1 MSTVKSKKLQVGT
14 DSTSSNNFTIYQPAT
29 PDGTLRIGVGNAD
42 SPTEVARFDSGGVAS
57 GVVFTAQRLSSAFT
71 FSNNTTTK
79 LVYDTVQFDTHSCY
93 STSTGDFTVPE
104 DGYYHVDFGA
114 RVKGGGANTIRWAFA
129 GIYINNSATQIS
141 SVLDHTSAN
150 FLDRYA
156 ATGSGIVQVNA
167 GDTISI
173 YVNGITSTGS
183 PSIQNNSNMFSIQ
196 KIRGL

>member
-14 DSTSSNNFTIYQPAT
+14 DASASNNFTIYQPAT

-57 GVVFTAQRLSSAFT
+57 GVVFAAQLNTDFY
-71 FSNNTTTK
+71 FSNSTTTK
-79 LVYDTVQFDTHSCY
+79 LVYDTTNFDTHSCY

-114 RVKGGGANTIRWAFA
+114 RVKGGFANAIRWASA
-129 GIYINNSATQIS
+129 GIYVNGASTQIT
-141 SVLDHTSAN
+141 SVIDNVNTY
-150 FLDRYA
+150 FIDRYV

-173 YVNGITSTGS
+173 YVNGITNTGS
-183 PSIQNNSNMFSIQ
+183 PYIQSNSNIFSIQ